1 MAQIEQSIFKLR
13 PSLHVPSYFIQM
25 PTEKNDNKKKMKRSR
40 SKTALPQK
48 HEKPTLEMVLQHVPE
63 ARVADYIETP
73 SAACL
78 SLVALG
84 MKLTA
89 IETLPDTRIVE
100 GASGTCGQLPK
111 SSFFFDALRAL
122 VFEVARRLSIADV
135 GEFSY
140 TSNAPWEP
148 DNINVHWRS
157 PNVYNVFFNSEGR
170 RENLSFSKDGGS
182 FEPLPSIVPEGRP
195 FRELLRSLDLLL
207 ATKFLPGCGRLRQE
221 GRLQINGRSLAGA
234 TLCTT
239 LRELS
244 RSDSGVRI
252 YAKPFKMAAAR
263 AASRDLSEGGGSFRH
278 APPAETQPQKSPS
291 PQRLEKRRRYENIH
305 MSMAEAES
313 KKAQKKWADEQHRKH
328 LEDERTDFRN
338 ERAALGRTFETV

>member
-1 MAQIEQSIFKLR
+1 M
-13 PSLHVPSYFIQM
+13 
-25 PTEKNDNKKKMKRSR
+25 TKKKMKRSRSR

-63 ARVADYIETP
+63 ARKAGYIETP

-84 MKLTA
+84 IKLTA
-89 IETLPDTRIVE
+89 IETLPDTME

-122 VFEVARRLSIADV
+122 VFKVAQRLSIADV

-182 FEPLPSIVPEGRP
+182 FEPLTSIVTEGRP
-195 FRELLRSLDLLL
+195 FREQLRSLDLLL

-221 GRLQINGRSLAGA
+221 GRLQINGRSLEGA

-244 RSDSGVRI
+244 HSDSGVRI

-263 AASRDLSEGGGSFRH
+263 AASRDSSEGGLVSPCTASGNATTKVSI
-278 APPAETQPQKSPS
+278 PP
-291 PQRLEKRRRYENIH
+291 
-305 MSMAEAES
+305 MAGEEATV
-313 KKAQKKWADEQHRKH
+313 RKH
-328 LEDERTDFRN
+328 THEYGGGGIEKSTKKNGRMSNIGSTSRTS
-338 ERAALGRTFETV
+338 ARTSETSAQHWDGL